1 AGAAGVVGGHGEEE
15 RGDRTA
21 PAEGTTDEE
30 EDVGL
35 EALRGS
41 DSPATSG
48 RLTMTT
54 ARGRKGWRNMARP
67 KARQEAIDRANKA
80 AHTRLSQAVVDPN
93 NVGCNAW
100 WSIKEGY
107 KKDAAE
113 VIAAWTNAGLDPQA
127 DLPEIPDGDK
137 AFTR

>member
-1 AGAAGVVGGHGEEE
+1 
-15 RGDRTA
+15 
-21 PAEGTTDEE
+21 
-30 EDVGL
+30 
-35 EALRGS
+35 
-41 DSPATSG
+41 
-48 RLTMTT
+48 
-54 ARGRKGWRNMARP
+54 
-67 KARQEAIDRANKA
+67 ANKA

-137 AFTR
+137 AFTRAVRGCVVFAGGHDCNLVNLEDDANGVRRVSILHIHKNGSATGTEIGKVG